1 MQVPFLK
8 VWLATTTVLCSVA
21 TLTPAGAQTAAQMDA
36 IQQQINALQ
45 AELKKMKADM
55 AKRDEQLRA
64 AQQQAAQARAEAKQ
78 AQTNA
83 QQAQSNAQQA
93 ESSATEAKQQS
104 AAAQT
109 AVATTVAAA
118 PAQPPA
124 AATLT
129 MPNGRPTFTSAD
141 GKWSVSM
148 GLQLQF
154 DFGGYFTGNNP
165 NQNATA
171 QLAPFNQTLR
181 RGRIPLQF
189 RYDDFMAAI
198 TPDFGGTPDGNV
210 SLYEANF
217 NYTGLKPLT
226 LTVGYFKP
234 WLTLADSTSSNDFLL
249 LERPSIEQ
257 IAVNV
262 AAGDTRAVFGGRAYG
277 DQWFTATYLTGQKWG
292 SQQTT
297 VPNYTQT
304 GATTRLAGRPLTGDD
319 YDVHTGF
326 SLSDA
331 FRLTRNPP
339 TGGVGGQTTS
349 LSDYPEM
356 RVDPVKLINTGN
368 ISNADSV
375 YTWGPEFGFRWKKF
389 LIQGEYTQI
398 GVQRSGVSSSP
409 IPNLTFNG
417 GYVEG
422 SWVITG
428 ETRKYDPA
436 SAAFQRP
443 VPVQNFSVKD
453 GTWGAWELAARYSAT
468 NLNSNVT
475 RGLSQT
481 KTGGVFGGYQQI
493 WAVGLNWYWNRNYK
507 IMFDYEI
514 ANIDRLNSS
523 GTTQVGQNFQA
534 ALVRLQAAY

>member
-1 MQVPFLK
+1 MQGSPLK
-8 VWLATTTVLCSVA
+8 LWLTATTIFCSVA
-21 TLTPAGAQTAAQMDA
+21 PLTPANAQTAAQMDA
-36 IQQQINALQ
+36 IQAQINALQ
-45 AELKKMKADM
+45 AELKKMKSDM
-55 AKRDEQLRA
+55 TKRDEQLRA
-64 AQQQAAQARAEAKQ
+64 AQAQAAQARAEAK
-78 AQTNA
+78 
-83 QQAQSNAQQA
+83 QAQSNAQQA

-118 PAQPPA
+118 PAEKPPG
-124 AATLT
+124 ATLD
-129 MPNGRPTFTSAD
+129 MRNGRPTLTSAD

-148 GLQLQF
+148 GLQMQF

-165 NQNATA
+165 NPNATA
-171 QLAPFNQTLR
+171 TLAPFNQTLR
-181 RGRIPLQF
+181 RGRIPFQF
-189 RYDDFMAAI
+189 RYEDFVAAI

-210 SLYEANF
+210 SLYEASF
-217 NYTGLKPLT
+217 NYSGLKPLT

-234 WLTLADSTSSNDFLL
+234 WLTLANSTSSNDFLL
-249 LERPSIEQ
+249 LEEPSIAN
-257 IAVNV
+257 IARGV
-262 AAGDTRAVFGGRAYG
+262 AAGDTRASFGGRAYG
-277 DQWFTATYLTGQKWG
+277 DQWFAATYLTGQKWG
-292 SQQTT
+292 SQQST
-297 VPNYTQT
+297 VPIYSQT
-304 GATTRLAGRPLTGDD
+304 GASMRLAGRPLKDDD
-319 YDVHTGF
+319 YDVHIGF

-339 TGGVGGQTTS
+339 SGGVGGQTTA

-368 ISNADSV
+368 ISNANSAF
-375 YTWGPEFGFRWKKF
+375 TWGPELAFRWKNF
-389 LIQGEYTQI
+389 LIQGEYMQVS
-398 GVQRSGVSSSP
+398 VQRGGINSNP
-409 IPNLTFNG
+409 IPDLTFSG

-436 SAAFQRP
+436 SAAFTRP
-443 VPVQNFSVKD
+443 VPAQNFSIKD
-453 GTWGAWELAARYSAT
+453 RTWGAWELAARYSAT

-475 RGLSQT
+475 RGVSQT

-493 WAVGLNWYWNRNYK
+493 WAVGLNWYLNRNYK

>member
-1 MQVPFLK
+1 MIGEAAAMHGPTLK
-8 VWLATTTVLCSVA
+8 VWLATTTIFCVA
-21 TLTPAGAQTAAQMDA
+21 IITPVQAQTPAQIDA
-36 IQQQINALQ
+36 IQAQINALQ
-45 AELKKMKADM
+45 VELKKMKSDM

-64 AQQQAAQARAEAKQ
+64 AQAQAAQARAEAR
-78 AQTNA
+78 
-83 QQAQSNAQQA
+83 QAQSNAQQA
-93 ESSATEAKQQS
+93 ESSAAEAKQQS

-109 AVATTVAAA
+109 AAAA
-118 PAQPPA
+118 PAEKTPGA
-124 AATLT
+124 ALD
-129 MPNGRPTFTSAD
+129 MRNGRPTFTSAD

-148 GLQLQF
+148 GLQMQF

-165 NQNATA
+165 NPNAVAT
-171 QLAPFNQTLR
+171 LAPFNQTLR
-181 RGRIPLQF
+181 RGRIPFQF
-189 RYDDFMAAI
+189 RYEDFVAAI

-210 SLYEANF
+210 SLYEASF

-249 LERPSIEQ
+249 LEEPSIAN
-257 IAVNV
+257 IARGV

-277 DQWFTATYLTGQKWG
+277 NRWFAAAYVTGQKWG
-292 SQQTT
+292 SQQST
-297 VPNYTQT
+297 VPIYSQT
-304 GATTRLAGRPLTGDD
+304 GASMRLAGRPLTDGD

-339 TGGVGGQTTS
+339 SNGVGGQTTS

-356 RVDPVKLINTGN
+356 RVDPVKFLNTGN
-368 ISNADSV
+368 ISNANSA
-375 YTWGPEFGFRWKKF
+375 YTWGPEFAFRWKNF
-389 LIQGEYTQI
+389 LIQGEYMQV
-398 GVQRSGVSSSP
+398 GVQRGGVSSTP
-409 IPNLTFNG
+409 IPNMIFNG

-443 VPVQNFSVKD
+443 LPAMNFSIAD
-453 GTWGAWELAARYSAT
+453 GTWGAWELVARYSAT
-468 NLNSNVT
+468 SLNSNVT
-475 RGLSQT
+475 RNVSQS

-493 WAVGLNWYWNRNYK
+493 YAVGLNWYLNRNYK
-507 IMFDYEI
+507 IMFDYQI
-514 ANIDRLNSS
+514 ANIDRLSSS